1 MEYRD
6 SDPQM
11 TPLFLEF
18 FKTEKASGIIL
29 LVCTTVSLMLANSGI
44 ADSYIAFWQ
53 SQLFGQPL
61 SYWINDGLMTI
72 FFLLVGLEIEREI
85 YAGELSQP
93 RKAILPIMA
102 ALGGMAIPAL
112 IHFTFNAG
120 TQTQAGMGIPMA
132 TDIAFALGVLSLLGK
147 RVPIALKVFLTAL
160 AIIDDL
166 GAIILIAFFYTGGIS
181 LLNSAVAFSIIAA
194 LLVCNR
200 KGIHNP
206 LIYLAGGI
214 PLWYFTHEAG
224 FHATIS
230 GVFLA
235 FLLPFAKGEK
245 TSPSARVQHS
255 LHYIVA
261 FAVLP
266 LFAAA
271 NTALPIREGWHEA
284 LASPNSMGIIGGLV
298 AGKFIGISLFSWLS
312 VRSGLCA
319 LPEGVLWKQIFAVA
333 LLAGIGFTMSMFIT
347 LLAFQ
352 DVALI
357 DQSKI
362 AILMASV
369 LARTVGFVSLRIS
382 TPPQNKR
389 VSA

>member
-1 MEYRD
+1 MEYPD
-6 SDPQM
+6 SDTQM

-18 FKTEKASGIIL
+18 FKTEKASGIVL
-29 LVCTTVSLMLANSGI
+29 LVCTMVSLLLANSGA

-53 SQLFGQPL
+53 SPLFGQPL

-102 ALGGMAIPAL
+102 ALGGMAVPAL
-112 IHFTFNAG
+112 IHFSFNAG
-120 TQTQAGMGIPMA
+120 TQTQAGIGIPMA
-132 TDIAFALGVLSLLGK
+132 TDIAFALGVLSLLGN

-181 LLNSAVAFSIIAA
+181 LLNSAVALSIFAA

-200 KGIHNP
+200 RGIHTP

-235 FLLPFAKGEK
+235 FLLPFGKGEK

-271 NTALPIREGWHEA
+271 NTALPIRDGWQES

-319 LPEGVLWKQIFAVA
+319 LPEGVLWTQIFAVS

-352 DVALI
+352 DAALI

-362 AILMASV
+362 AILVASV
-369 LARTVGFVSLRIS
+369 IAGTVGFISLRIS
-382 TPPQNKR
+382 TQPHANR